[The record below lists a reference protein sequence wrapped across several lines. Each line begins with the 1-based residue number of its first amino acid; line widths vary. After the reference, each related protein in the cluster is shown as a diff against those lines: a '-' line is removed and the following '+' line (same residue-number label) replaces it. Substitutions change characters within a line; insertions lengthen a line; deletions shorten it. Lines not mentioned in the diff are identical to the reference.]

1 MLTISTVYAIDRFSG
16 CLPITGAGFG
26 GVEVGATGVDGA
38 HEVDQLAVVEVKGIV
53 VFFCL
58 IVVKSCIGVVKF
70 TNSSSVTRRKCPYKP
85 ASTMLHMLIGKNFQ

>member
-70 TNSSSVTRRKCPYKP
+70 TNSSSVKISGIELVAFFK
-85 ASTMLHMLIGKNFQ
+85 STYVW